1 MGSTL
6 KSLAVLLLVAAV
18 WWSMAALALSFD
30 TIEAGVRDL
39 NRPPPVQDGLWIVDD
54 HGSYCCDDFYSA
66 LALSFWTTA
75 FSALP
80 MALVAI
86 GLRRNWNMLR
96 RSDMRQ
102 AVLRGAMFF
111 QGASVGANLLLA
123 YGLYSYASVAI
134 YHPLFWILI
143 GEALVSVTAIPV
155 WHRLSRQVSPVNQLA
170 F

>member
-66 LALSFWTTA
+66 
-75 FSALP
+75 
-80 MALVAI
+80 
-86 GLRRNWNMLR
+86 
-96 RSDMRQ
+96 
-102 AVLRGAMFF
+102 RGT
-111 QGASVGANLLLA
+111 GERHG
-123 YGLYSYASVAI
+123 YSSVASAKPTGVTCKPTGI
-134 YHPLFWILI
+134 LSYCAFCSLVLKTKEPLL
-143 GEALVSVTAIPV
+143 
-155 WHRLSRQVSPVNQLA
+155 
-170 F
+170 